1 MQLGKLDVSQSQPEL
16 SCKTPDLPLQS
27 AQWVTGQKQN
37 SLRRLRAV
45 NKIVAHLNERWRVIE
60 CAAGIQW
67 ILQHRAGERHGTAR
81 WDDRSYCR
89 TREALIRC
97 CRASAGN
104 EFHDLANIFPMLAGD
119 EAKALAHDIFEHD
132 LREPITFLEDQHHLG
147 IAAPSALRS
156 ERLRANLELLPNPF
170 LEPLLGPIEREDKAA
185 AGTIKIILR
194 PVNQRGR
201 SKAL

>member
-1 MQLGKLDVSQSQPEL
+1 MQLGKLDVSQSQPGL

-27 AQWVTGQKQN
+27 AQWVTDQKQN

-45 NKIVAHLNERWRVIE
+45 NNVVAHLNERWRVIE

-97 CRASAGN
+97 CRASAGAI
-104 EFHDLANIFPMLAGD
+104 EPAACTTLAALPQRMMSRSGD
-119 EAKALAHDIFEHD
+119 DKIRSPSTGQGKPDPLSSN
-132 LREPITFLEDQHHLG
+132 
-147 IAAPSALRS
+147 AAQASTLT
-156 ERLRANLELLPNPF
+156 N
-170 LEPLLGPIEREDKAA
+170 G
-185 AGTIKIILR
+185 
-194 PVNQRGR
+194 GR
-201 SKAL
+201 FTPPHAD